1 MKNSMKN
8 FSLMWKQFLR
18 FFLIIVLTSAF
29 IVYFASK
36 EVRKN
41 YLRNL
46 ECTLENYARLIEKFV
61 STSVAANDQPQIESI
76 TKKLANELGIRCTII
91 AKDGTVLGDS
101 EEDPA
106 KMEDHSNRPEVIA
119 ALQSGVGS
127 CVRHS
132 DTLKKEMLYIAVP
145 IVYQD
150 RIIGIIRTSSF
161 IENVQRSLSAITKN
175 IIGTTLF
182 ITFLALVLSIITT
195 QAYTKPIRDIAKAAN
210 RIREGD
216 FKTRL
221 YIKRRDELGVL
232 AESLNEMAR
241 ELEDYFLSLKEEQ
254 EGLKTILSSMVEALV
269 VLNKDGEIVTVN
281 QNFVDIMNESP
292 DDIIGKRYWEYIRE
306 SDFAELIEHVVKTKK
321 FMTKE
326 IKLTDKIY
334 LTSCSIVKD
343 IPEIRIIIVMHE
355 ITELKRLEEVKTDF
369 VANVAHELKT
379 PLTAIKGFAE
389 TLEDEASENNR
400 RFIKIIRT
408 NTDRLINIVS
418 DLLVISNLEH
428 KKENIEVKEFD
439 LEKLIENSLTIEH
452 KKLEEK
458 NIDVTFDFECSIPQ
472 FKGDPF
478 LIEQMMI
485 NLLDNAIIYTE
496 KNGEIHIE
504 ASEEENTLIIVIKD
518 TGIGIPT
525 EHLPRI
531 FERFYVVDKSRSRQF
546 GGTGLGLSIV
556 KHIVLSHNGEIRV
569 ESTVGEGTTF
579 IITLPLL

>member
-1 MKNSMKN
+1 MKN

-36 EVRKN
+36 EVQKN

-46 ECTLENYARLIEKFV
+46 EETLENYAQLVGRFV
-61 STSVAANDQPQIESI
+61 SSSVAANNQPQIESI
-76 TKKLANELGIRCTII
+76 TKNLADEIGIRCTII

-106 KMEDHSNRPEVIA
+106 RMEDHSNRPEIIG
-119 ALQSGVGS
+119 ALQQGYGRSI
-127 CVRHS
+127 RFS
-132 DTLKKEMLYIAVP
+132 DTLQKKMLYVSVP
-145 IVYQD
+145 IVYND
-150 RIIGIIRTSSF
+150 NIIGVVRTSSF
-161 IENVQRSLSAITKN
+161 VEKIQRGIRAITKD
-175 IIGTTLF
+175 IIVITLF
-182 ITFLALVLSIITT
+182 ITFFALVLSIITT
-195 QAYTKPIRDIAKAAN
+195 QSYTKPVRDIAKAAD
-210 RIREGD
+210 RIKEGD

-221 YIKRRDELGVL
+221 YMRRRDELGAL

-241 ELEDYFLSLKEEQ
+241 DLEKYFLSLKEEQ

-269 VLNKDGEIVTVN
+269 VLNKEGVIVTAN
-281 QNFVDIMNESP
+281 QKFVDIVKDSP
-292 DDIIGKRYWEYIRE
+292 DNLIGKRYWEYIRE
-306 SDFAELIEHVVKTKK
+306 SDFAELIEHVVKTKT
-321 FMTKE
+321 FLTKE
-326 IKLTDKIY
+326 VTLTDHIY

-343 IPEIRIIIVMHE
+343 IPETRIIIVMHE

-389 TLEDEASENNR
+389 TLEDEANVNNR

-458 NIDVTFDFECSIPQ
+458 SINVTFDFEDSISQ
-472 FKGDPF
+472 FDGDSF

-485 NLLDNAIIYTE
+485 NLLDNAITYTE
-496 KNGEIHIE
+496 KNGKILIDV
-504 ASEEENTLIIVIKD
+504 SEEDGNIIIEVED
-518 TGIGIPT
+518 TGVGIHS
-525 EHLPRI
+525 EHLNRI

-579 IITLPLL
+579 IVTLPLL